1 MHTLLHDAD
10 AALRALKP
18 ILRQHPERWLEFQQT
33 GNVDAWEAHLI
44 QLGMHLLEVEHLR
57 TEYNDQRSNCENWN
71 GQACGK
77 CEGCEYLRVR
87 SAADEEW
94 RDHNSLRRNR
104 VGSRSA
110 LRRGSYH
117 HATWLAA
124 KSKE

>member
-1 MHTLLHDAD
+1 MSTIYSHLMTCAAD
-10 AALRALKP
+10 QKWGGQACEDCAAGPFSAGGSATSTSANTCNADK
-18 ILRQHPERWLEFQQT
+18 
-33 GNVDAWEAHLI
+33 
-44 QLGMHLLEVEHLR
+44 
-57 TEYNDQRSNCENWN
+57 YWN